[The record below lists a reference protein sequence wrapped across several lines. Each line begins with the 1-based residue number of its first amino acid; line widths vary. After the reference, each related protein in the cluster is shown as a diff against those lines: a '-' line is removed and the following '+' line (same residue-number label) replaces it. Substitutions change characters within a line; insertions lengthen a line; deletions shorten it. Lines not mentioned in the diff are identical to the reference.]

1 MKNHLFLFIKIIFF
15 AMICVISILNLKK
28 LEYFSNFNVIDNIV
42 GMIPVVFFL
51 IFILGSA
58 YILFIKHTKTN
69 VPILIAVA
77 VLLVLSIVLF
87 PNALRGNWWL
97 FPKVSNEEEAAP
109 DLTAYEPFSKNS
121 ITAKLDTKST
131 LQLSKDMPVI
141 DGATALYPVYA
152 AFAETTYNENSYSPQ
167 NVLCTKTGDAYRSL
181 IKGERDIIFVATASQ
196 NQIES
201 AKQAGVDLKFT
212 PIGIEAF
219 VFLVGDENPI
229 NDLSYQ
235 QIRNIYSGK
244 TAKWKTVGWNNGG
257 KIIAFQRP
265 EGSGSQT
272 GLQGIM
278 GDLPIQVPQPLP
290 DEEIIKTNS
299 LMKQL
304 SIKWQDAQP
313 GIGYSY
319 RYYATIMYANPNVKL
334 LSINGIFPSE
344 ENIRNGVYPFIG
356 HFYAVTNG
364 EPKGNTK
371 LLLDWIL
378 SSQGQELIEKTGY
391 IAISWD

>member
-1 MKNHLFLFIKIIFF
+1 MKRYLFLSIKIVVFTTSCI
-15 AMICVISILNLKK
+15 VSILTLKK
-28 LEYFSNFNVIDNIV
+28 LEYFSNFIIIDNIV
-42 GMIPVVFFL
+42 GMIPVVFSL

-58 YILFIKHTKTN
+58 YILFVNHTKTN
-69 VPILIAVA
+69 VHISIAIT
-77 VLLVLSIVLF
+77 VLLVLSTVLF

-97 FPKVSNEEEAAP
+97 HPKISNEEEAAP
-109 DLTAYEPFSKNS
+109 DLTVYEPFSKNS
-121 ITAKLDTKST
+121 KTAKLYTEST
-131 LQLSKDMPVI
+131 LQLSKNMPVI

-152 AFAETTYNENSYSPQ
+152 AFAEATYNEKFYSSQ

-181 IKGERDIIFVATASQ
+181 IKGERDIIFVAAASQ
-196 NQIES
+196 KQIES

-212 PIGIEAF
+212 PIGREAF

-244 TAKWKTVGWNNGG
+244 TAKWKTLGWKNGG

-278 GDLPIQVPQPLP
+278 GELPVQVPQPLP
-290 DEEIIKTNS
+290 DEDIIKTNS

-304 SIKWQDAQP
+304 SIKWHDVQP

-319 RYYATIMYANPNVKL
+319 RYYATTMYANPDVKV

-344 ENIRNGVYPFIG
+344 ENIRNGAYPFIG
-356 HFYAVTNG
+356 DFYAVTNG

-391 IAISWD
+391 IAIY